1 MSSVFSKKKQGTTK
15 ALQTNQV
22 DKGNEAASKKQ
33 QFRIEI
39 MTKRERE
46 IFVLIKKG
54 LTSKECAA
62 ALKISVR
69 TVEVH
74 RANLIQK
81 FQVKNIVEL
90 VFRINKEERTK
101 TMPH

>member
-1 MSSVFSKKKQGTTK
+1 MASIF
-15 ALQTNQV
+15 
-22 DKGNEAASKKQ
+22 SKKQ
-33 QFRIEI
+33 QDELKVLKSNKVEQREDVASKSLQFRMES
-39 MTKRERE
+39 MTNRERE

-62 ALKISVR
+62 ALGISVR

-81 FQVKNIVEL
+81 YRVKNIVEL
-90 VFRINKEERTK
+90 VFRINQEERTK
-101 TMPH
+101 PTLH

>member
-1 MSSVFSKKKQGTTK
+1 M
-15 ALQTNQV
+15 TN
-22 DKGNEAASKKQ
+22 
-33 QFRIEI
+33 
-39 MTKRERE
+39 RERE

-62 ALKISVR
+62 ALGISVR

-81 FQVKNIVEL
+81 YRVKNIVEL
-90 VFRINKEERTK
+90 VFRINQEERTK
-101 TMPH
+101 PTLH